1 MRVSL
6 RLART
11 RLRGWKEVTCT
22 GQRLGSTCPDRC
34 FTVRVP
40 FKGIFPRIVMQSQGT
55 EDKLAQTH
63 PSVSLSEMQRTRWL
77 WVSVAE
83 PVEEE
88 VDICFRQIRP
98 SPALICLHLC
108 SFFFFVL
115 FLEWQL
121 NIEHSVGKDQVK
133 FLSEK
138 LHQTVAKKK
147 KRERKRWWFCS
158 LFPQHSEQPLLLSQ
172 GELLMSL

>member
-34 FTVRVP
+34 FPARVP

-108 SFFFFVL
+108 SFFFCFVSRMAT
-115 FLEWQL
+115 EYRTQC
-121 NIEHSVGKDQVK
+121 GKRSSKVPFRKASSDSCQ
-133 FLSEK
+133 
-138 LHQTVAKKK
+138 KK